1 MIKPALALLA
11 PLLLAGCVTYHV
23 RGDGLARA
31 ALGEAV
37 QVDGP
42 RVTPL
47 QVLEDSRCPMNA
59 RCVWAGQVR
68 LKVRVH
74 LGARDEERELT
85 SGKPIPVADGAL
97 ELVEVQ
103 PDRVAGET
111 LDPKNYRFGFKFM
124 GGL

>member
-1 MIKPALALLA
+1 MIRPALAFLA

-23 RGDGLARA
+23 RGDGIARA
-31 ALGEAV
+31 GLGETVA
-37 QVDGP
+37 VDGP
-42 RVTPL
+42 RITPL
-47 QVLEDSRCPMNA
+47 EVLEDSRCPMNA

-85 SGKPIPVADGAL
+85 TNKPVPVADGTL

-111 LDPKNYRFGFKFM
+111 LDPKNYRFGFRFM